1 MLLLSIGSC
10 QPKDSQNTEPHIP
23 ISDQRLIDA
32 ATAKVGSYF
41 VYQDSATGVTDSFYV
56 TDYSLPYY
64 EYQPTEQKWLQ
75 VTGYTAFNGISTY
88 PGPRIGLGT
97 SENKIGVSCTLNT
110 LVGSGFGMEIPFI
123 ANSSLTGRGSGS
135 YALNYFSTYK
145 VLGVTYI
152 NVYESISRDRQW
164 NTSVW
169 QHNWFSESSG
179 LVKFSLY
186 DTSLRYTYYLI
197 RSKIIK

>member
-97 SENKIGVSCTLNT
+97 SENKIVGYLWSQVSGPGLATIVSPSAASTVVRSLK
-110 LVGSGFGMEIPFI
+110 SGEYIFQFAVIDEKG
-123 ANSSLTGRGSGS
+123 LTGVDTL
-135 YALNYFSTYK
+135 AVK
-145 VLGVTYI
+145 V
-152 NVYESISRDRQW
+152 NP
-164 NTSVW
+164 
-169 QHNWFSESSG
+169 
-179 LVKFSLY
+179 SLPI
-186 DTSLRYTYYLI
+186 TLTLPMAITPIRY
-197 RSKIIK
+197 